1 MDKGKFKLMLCVD
14 VQDLCDRIR
23 NYYNVSY
30 NEALR
35 MLYNSKLYYALED
48 EEIKMWYFSS
58 YDLFEM
64 FKLEQETGSYIS
76 YGGLY
81 G

>member
-1 MDKGKFKLMLCVD
+1 MNDGKFKLMLCIK
-14 VQDLCDRIR
+14 VQDLCSRIR
-23 NYYNVSY
+23 DYYNVDYQESL
-30 NEALR
+30 E

-48 EEIKMWYFSS
+48 ESIKMWYFSG

-64 FKLEQETGSYIS
+64 FKLEQETGTYIN